1 MARQVIENLE
11 SAANVRAKINSNFE
25 DLYTNKTPIAH
36 ASSSSIYGVG
46 TNTVFGH
53 VKVTAGNGLSI
64 SNGTIAMAAGS
75 TSAAGAVQLND
86 TLSSTSTAQ
95 ALTAAQGKALN
106 DSITSI
112 NNAKAPNNH
121 ASTSTT
127 YGVATTSA
135 YGHVKVTTGN
145 GLALSSGTLSMAAA
159 STSAVGAVQLNN
171 TLTSTSTGQALTAA
185 QGKALND
192 VLVTKARAY
201 YGSSAPSSS
210 TGQNGDIYF
219 LI

>member
-1 MARQVIENLE
+1 MAKQVIENLE
-11 SAANVRAKINSNFE
+11 SAATVRGKINSNFD
-25 DLYTNKTPIAH
+25 DLYTNKAPNGH
-36 ASSSSIYGVG
+36 SSANATYGVG
-46 TNTVFGH
+46 TNSLFGH
-53 VKVTAGNGLSI
+53 VKVTNGNGLSI
-64 SNGTIAMAAGS
+64 SDGTISMAVGS
-75 TSAAGAVQLND
+75 TSSAGALQLNN
-86 TLSSTSTAQ
+86 TLTSTSTAQ

-106 DSITSI
+106 DSISSLSSS
-112 NNAKAPNNH
+112 KAPNNH
-121 ASTSTT
+121 ASTATT

-135 YGHVKVTTGN
+135 YGHIKVTTGN

-219 LI
+219 LV

>member
-46 TNTVFGH
+46 TNAVFGH

-95 ALTAAQGKALN
+95 ALN